1 MEKQK
6 FAQYLQQIQV
16 LTIPRWSELPQFDL
30 YMDQVVSFINTML
43 KPLEFDELTP
53 AMINNYVKAG
63 LVHAP
68 QKKRYSQQQLA
79 RLIVIAILKSVFSI
93 GDIKQGLKL
102 VVRPEKNAQT
112 YDFFVTIF
120 LKTIQDVVGDFQQ
133 EVMLTP
139 AHQDDLVV
147 ETTNLVKLSCSAVVQ
162 RTVVLKL
169 LGKLEEQQAEDA
181 TLKIEGTKK
190 K

>member
-30 YMDQVVSFINTML
+30 YMDQVVSFINKML
-43 KPLEFDELTP
+43 EPLEFDELTP

-63 LVHAP
+63 LVRAP

-93 GDIKQGLKL
+93 GEIKQGLHL
-102 VVRPEKNAQT
+102 VVHPDKNSQT
-112 YDFFVTIF
+112 YDYFVTVF
-120 LKTIQDVVGDFQQ
+120 LKTIQDVVGDFAN
-133 EVMLTP
+133 EVVIT
-139 AHQDDLVV
+139 AAKQDDLVV

-169 LGKLEEQQAEDA
+169 LGKLEAQQAEEA
-181 TLKIEGTKK
+181 TLKIEESQKK
-190 K
+190 